1 MSSCT
6 NHIFQLFLDAVCA
19 NDAQAVAQLLDK
31 HGSPNCMEP
40 LWLAAQHGHV
50 DCLNVLIGALAP
62 YDTENQ
68 ALKQAAA
75 RGHSDCVA
83 VLLPLSCP
91 QDTRT
96 ALIKAVENSS
106 YGMRPLCEKRAQ
118 EYRMCITMLLDG
130 CDGRQVLHD
139 FQMEYPGDTQKWGV
153 LEECLQI
160 VQRDKILSTVEH
172 TGYTVSR
179 KM

>member
-1 MSSCT
+1 M
-6 NHIFQLFLDAVCA
+6 
-19 NDAQAVAQLLDK
+19 
-31 HGSPNCMEP
+31 
-40 LWLAAQHGHV
+40 AAQHGHV
-50 DCLNVLIGALAP
+50 NCLNALIGALAS

-118 EYRMCITMLLDG
+118 EYRMCITMLLEG
-130 CDGRQVLHD
+130 CDGPQVLHD

-172 TGYTVSR
+172 NGYTASR